1 MNILQAACCAPLAHV
16 FCCHRVPP
24 VLTSWAIG
32 RNHIG
37 TENLLLGLWQELGVS
52 VPWALAVHCYGDV
65 DAMELHGENGIVD
78 AYG

>member
-1 MNILQAACCAPLAHV
+1 M
-16 FCCHRVPP
+16 
-24 VLTSWAIG
+24 LTSWNIG
-32 RNHIG
+32 RSHIG

-52 VPWALAVHCYGDV
+52 VPWALAVHVYGDV